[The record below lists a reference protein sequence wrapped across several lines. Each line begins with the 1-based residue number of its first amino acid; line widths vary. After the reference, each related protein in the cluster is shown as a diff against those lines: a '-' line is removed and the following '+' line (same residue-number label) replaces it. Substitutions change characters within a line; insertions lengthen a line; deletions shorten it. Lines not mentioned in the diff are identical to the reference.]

1 MRIHSVTLKNYRR
14 HQHLAVT
21 LDADRLLIHGPNEIG
36 KSSLIEA
43 IHRCLFYRHRSRA
56 AGLLERM
63 QPRTGGDPEVTLEFS
78 IGDRR
83 YTLSKKFRGA
93 TGSWAF
99 LSDDAGG
106 QLEGDA
112 AEEDLQRLLH
122 VEEARGQ
129 QVEVFN
135 SRWAHLW
142 VWQGSARDEPS
153 GTTCSST
160 SQQLR
165 QQLQQQGGLGVIAS
179 QHDEAVK
186 AELIR
191 RAEEIFTATGRPR
204 QNSPLG
210 QSETR
215 LTAAQEKLQ
224 TAERQWQAGQEAAE
238 SLAWA
243 EKTITEQARRKAEA
257 EAALGPLRLQLAE
270 ASRLRETRDEQQRL
284 AEQAAARLADVTA
297 IENEISQ
304 LVADSQAL
312 AHQIKPAEE
321 QLAQTRQ
328 QLGQRASETG
338 SAVEALEQS
347 RLSFARAQEHRDLY
361 AAQRIAIQ
369 TARQADEL
377 ATVIRRIEAAKQQRE
392 ALERQLDEIP
402 AIDTVDVEELRQL
415 EQRATQAR
423 LTVQLLATRIELAA
437 GGHEV
442 RIDEVPLPVGESR
455 TITDQTTLT
464 IDGTTR
470 LLIAPGG
477 GTSLAAA
484 RQESDKAADLFR
496 SRLNELGVTDI
507 AAASERLATRQRLSQ
522 QIDQQR
528 DEIATRLGEESEE
541 GLLNRA
547 QASRQQ
553 LAAARQKVVTLQQRE
568 GSDLATIK
576 LPEELADLDEILQPI
591 EAEYGQLQQTVA
603 EQSAA
608 QQAAMQRQEAAEQ
621 TVLEQQQTVEAGR
634 KKLDALRLEQRLLE
648 QQHGDEKARA
658 ADLAAAREAQETA
671 GRSLAAT
678 SDVLERFDLTTLE
691 SDIDRYERS
700 IDQANESIQA
710 AREDR
715 AAAKERLQHYGALD
729 LHQTRA
735 TAQAEHD
742 LATREHQ
749 QAVKQASAIARLRD
763 CFVQLSSDRSD
774 QLAAPLRAKAEDYLA
789 AMFGKGT
796 RVSLALAD
804 DGEGFSD
811 LRVTR
816 PGVASNSFSFSELSG
831 GTQEQVAAAMRLAMA
846 EILAGG
852 SGGCLPIVFDDAF
865 TNSDPERI
873 GMLQR
878 MLDHAATRGLQVIVL
893 SCNPADYHMF
903 GATEIDLQR
912 LTNQLLPAPAGSTA
926 ATLSAA
932 MATGSCAEIDA
943 AANRTT
949 SPADAIDPVS
959 TAADEEQF
967 LEAVRRAGGGA
978 GNNTLREQ
986 LGWDEQRYEAVKNRL
1001 VARGTIEKGRGRGGS
1016 VKLPANS

>member
-1 MRIHSVTLKNYRR
+1 MRIHCVTLKNYRR
-14 HQHLAVT
+14 HQRLDVT
-21 LDADRLLIHGPNEIG
+21 LDANRLLIHGPNEIG

-78 IGDRR
+78 IGERQ

-93 TGSWAF
+93 TGSWAV

-106 QLEGDA
+106 RLEGDA
-112 AEEDLQRLLH
+112 AEEELQRLLH

-129 QVEVFN
+129 QAEVFN
-135 SRWAHLW
+135 SQWAHLW

-160 SQQLR
+160 CQQLR
-165 QQLQQQGGLGVIAS
+165 QQLQQQAGLGVIAS
-179 QHDEAVK
+179 QHDETVK

-191 RAEEIFTATGRPR
+191 QAEEIFTATGKVR
-204 QNSPLG
+204 QNSFLS

-224 TAERQWQAGQEAAE
+224 AAQRQWQAGREAAD
-238 SLAWA
+238 SLTRA
-243 EKTITEQARRKAEA
+243 EKTITEQAGRKTEA
-257 EAALGPLRLQLAE
+257 EAALGPLRLRLAE
-270 ASRLRETRDEQQRL
+270 ANRLRETQSEQQRL
-284 AEQAAARLADVTA
+284 VEQAAARLADLTA
-297 IENEISQ
+297 IDDQISQ
-304 LVADSQAL
+304 LVADSRAL
-312 AHQIKPAEE
+312 ACQIKPAEE
-321 QLAQTRQ
+321 QLSQTKQ
-328 QLGQRASETG
+328 QLGQRVRETR

-347 RLSFARAQEHRDLY
+347 RLSLTQIQERRDLY

-369 TARQADEL
+369 AAREADDL
-377 ATVIRRIEAAKQQRE
+377 ATVIRRIEAAKQQRD
-392 ALERQLDEIP
+392 ALRRQLDEIP
-402 AIDTVDVEELRQL
+402 AIDVAVLEELRQL
-415 EQRATQAR
+415 EQRTTQAR
-423 LTVQLLATRIELAA
+423 LAVQLLATSIELAA

-442 RIDEVPLPVGESR
+442 QIDEVLLPVGESR

-470 LLIAPGG
+470 LVISPGG

-484 RQESDKAADLFR
+484 RQESDEASELFR
-496 SRLNELGVTDI
+496 SRLNELGVADI
-507 AAASERLATRQRLSQ
+507 AAASERLATRQQLSQ

-541 GLLNRA
+541 TLLTRE
-547 QASRQQ
+547 QASRQK
-553 LAAARQKVVTLQQRE
+553 LAAARQKVATLKQRE
-568 GSDLATIK
+568 GGGLAAIE
-576 LPEELADLDEILQPI
+576 LPEESADLDELLQPI
-591 EAEYGQLQQTVA
+591 EADYEQLQQTVA
-603 EQSAA
+603 EQAAA

-621 TVLEQQQTVEAGR
+621 SVLLQQQAVEADR
-634 KKLDALRLEQRLLE
+634 KKLDSLRLEQSLRE
-648 QQHGDEKARA
+648 QQHGDEAARA
-658 ADLAAAREAQETA
+658 AKLAAAREARETA
-671 GRSLAAT
+671 GGALAAT
-678 SDVLERFDLTTLE
+678 SDALQRYDLATLE

-715 AAAKERLQHYGALD
+715 AAVKARLQHSGALD
-729 LHQTRA
+729 LHQARA

-742 LATREHQ
+742 LATREHR
-749 QAVKQASAIARLRD
+749 QAVKQATAIARLRD
-763 CFVQLSSDRSD
+763 SFVQLSNERSDR
-774 QLAAPLRAKAEDYLA
+774 LAAPLRAKAEAYLA

-804 DGEGFSD
+804 DRAGFSD

-816 PGVASNSFSFSELSG
+816 PGAASNSFAFGELSG
-831 GTQEQVAAAMRLAMA
+831 GTQEQVAAALRLAMA
-846 EILAGG
+846 EIIAGG

-878 MLDHAATRGLQVIVL
+878 MLDLAATRGLQVIVL

-912 LTNQLLPAPAGSTA
+912 HAERQQPVPSGEAAAIPPTA
-926 ATLSAA
+926 ATAA
-932 MATGSCAEIDA
+932 VGAGLNAAAETAAAPAAEIDPDA
-943 AANRTT
+943 AAD
-949 SPADAIDPVS
+949 DA
-959 TAADEEQF
+959 QF
-967 LEAVRRAGGGA
+967 LEALGRAGGVV
-978 GNNTLREQ
+978 GNKTLRER
-986 LGWDEQRYEAVKNRL
+986 LGWDERHYETVKSRL
-1001 VARGTIEKGRGRGGS
+1001 VACGRIEKGRGKGGS
-1016 VKLPANS
+1016 VKLPAGG